1 MNLVLEL
8 DDYDLEEFDFT
19 HENEGSC
26 DSSVKINI
34 RRYFEK
40 QDLDSQKIDLI
51 MEKFSDFVLSTSLI
65 QAVSISYK
73 MIQDNNYCDI
83 SEGSNSSIPEDVRFV
98 ISLIHKVQKVVSQ
111 EFVGGILVLHL
122 IFIEGLKCDGFIQ

>member
-8 DDYDLEEFDFT
+8 DDYDLEEFDFM
-19 HENEGSC
+19 HENEGFC
-26 DSSVKINI
+26 ESSVQINI

-40 QDLDSQKIDLI
+40 QDLDSQKIDFI
-51 MEKFSDFVLSTSLI
+51 VKKFYDFVLSTSLI

-73 MIQDNNYCDI
+73 MIQDNNYCDL
-83 SEGSNSSIPEDVRFV
+83 SEGSNSIPEDIRFV
-98 ISLIHKVQKVVSQ
+98 IGLIHKVQKVVSQ